1 MPSEYTPR
9 ETQTMYANNESK
21 FVAVLNSKIESS
33 KLMNALGHIAAGLV
47 AKADSLN
54 EMKFLQYHFH
64 ADWSVP
70 TSLSFYPFIILK
82 AKNSNQ
88 LKTLHQAA
96 NEKAIL
102 HNVFTDSMLANSAM
116 TQLEQTKTTKPE
128 NLIYFGVVLFGRS
141 EDLATLT
148 RKFSLF

>member
-1 MPSEYTPR
+1 
-9 ETQTMYANNESK
+9 MYENNEFK
-21 FVAVLNSKIESS
+21 FVAVLNPKIETP

-47 AKADSLN
+47 SKTDSLDQ
-54 EMKFLQYHFH
+54 MTFLQYQFK
-64 ADWSVP
+64 ANWSAP

-96 NEKAIL
+96 NEKGIL
-102 HNVFTDSMLANSAM
+102 HNVFTDSMLADSAM
-116 TQLEQTKTTKPE
+116 TQMEQTKTTNPE
-128 NLIYFGVVLFGRS
+128 KLTYFGVVLFGNS
-141 EDLATLT
+141 EQLATLT

>member
-1 MPSEYTPR
+1 MYT
-9 ETQTMYANNESK
+9 NNEFK
-21 FVAVLNSKIESS
+21 FVAVLNSQIEPA

-47 AKADSLN
+47 AKEDN
-54 EMKFLQYHFH
+54 PYEMKFLQYYFQ
-64 ADWSVP
+64 ADWSLP
-70 TSLSFYPFIILK
+70 SSLSFYPFIILK

-88 LKTLHQAA
+88 LKTLHQTA

-102 HNVFTDSMLANSAM
+102 HNVFTDSMLADSAM

-128 NLIYFGVVLFGRS
+128 DLTYFGVVLFGKS
-141 EDLATLT
+141 EDLASLT